1 MIKKME
7 WMPFMMLLLLLFY
20 YIKNKS
26 LKDMHYSDFTTV
38 EQVLSMF
45 HGWPLMAYCF
55 NKIGIEQPDT
65 FNALKQIN
73 SSQPTMKYY
82 NLHKPFTKLNFKV

>member
-1 MIKKME
+1 MFNEFYYLRKYFISVMIKKME
-7 WMPFMMLLLLLFY
+7 WMCFMMLLLLLFY

-38 EQVLSMF
+38 DEVLSMF

-55 NKIGIEQPDT
+55 NKIGIESNQT
-65 FNALKQIN
+65 RI
-73 SSQPTMKYY
+73 M
-82 NLHKPFTKLNFKV
+82 H